1 MVKDIKSM
9 TSEEIWIEIGFLKN
23 KLLAVYGKDCAP
35 SCDYLSDWKRLQQLK
50 AEYKARR
57 MNNDTDTD

>member
-1 MVKDIKSM
+1 MTEDAKSM
-9 TSEEIWIEIGFLKN
+9 TTEEIWIEIGFLKN

-50 AEYKARR
+50 AEYKARG
-57 MNNDTDTD
+57 